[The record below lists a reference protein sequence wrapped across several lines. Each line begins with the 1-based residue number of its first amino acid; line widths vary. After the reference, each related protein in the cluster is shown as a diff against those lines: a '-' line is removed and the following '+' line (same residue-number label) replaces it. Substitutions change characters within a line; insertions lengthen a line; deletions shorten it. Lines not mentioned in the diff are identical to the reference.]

1 MLDKTAGGSGAMQ
14 SKTSQA
20 PLLSQ
25 APALLQASHAVSQA
39 EVQQTPD
46 EQTPTRQLAVVL
58 QLPPS
63 SLCAF
68 THWP

>member
-1 MLDKTAGGSGAMQ
+1 MQ
-14 SKTSQA
+14 SKASQA

-25 APALLQASHAVSQA
+25 DPALLQASHAVSQA

-63 SLCAF
+63 SL
-68 THWP
+68 